1 MDIINIQLEKVNE
14 TYSLVYEMQLVIAM
28 VLSIAIKA
36 VSAIVEIVI
45 QMLITNVVGV
55 SEYGNY
61 TFFVSIIEGAY
72 FVLFSGSIKLNTFY
86 LSTPSSS
93 LNTFKKKYLLYFVT
107 PIILVIILLF
117 SILKNPFGI
126 LAGIVLYIFYFAYDY
141 SSIFFSRGYQLP
153 ALLGEYLF
161 GRIML
166 LIAILV
172 TIKIDALSVFVLC
185 ALYGLQFIT
194 MLMWFI
200 PNKKRLNKGTS
211 EVQVPL
217 RKLIEYQ
224 ISDIANSLISYS
236 PTILQFIFGGA
247 FTAGFT
253 GIVSIVKKFINF
265 ISGPTAKV
273 FLPEFSRLYKSGDR
287 DKLKQ
292 SYVMIVRIQMVFIGT
307 IGALLIGF
315 PELILSLF
323 SPELEQYSNVFTL
336 SAICLLVVAG
346 IGPVIGLLQMT
357 GNERIC
363 NYNQWISIGMM
374 VIFWVVLRNNL
385 LFAVYGLCIQAVIE
399 SGLNYYSVCKWFGRN
414 IIPVFNYIML
424 WFPVLVERLLVFIFA
439 LQNSY
444 LACFFSI
451 AFVFIWN
458 VGFALRDPMIR
469 KTIFEIIALK
479 K

>member
-1 MDIINIQLEKVNE
+1 
-14 TYSLVYEMQLVIAM
+14 MQLVIIM

-36 VSAIVEIVI
+36 VSAIVEIAI

-72 FVLFSGSIKLNTFY
+72 FILFSGSIKLNTFY

-93 LNTFKKKYLLYFVT
+93 LNSFKKKYLVYFVT
-107 PIILVIILLF
+107 PIILTIIIVF
-117 SILKNPFGI
+117 SVLKNPYGI
-126 LAGIVLYIFYFAYDY
+126 LAGIVLFIFYFAYD
-141 SSIFFSRGYQLP
+141 SSSVFFSRGLQLP

-185 ALYGLQFIT
+185 ALYGIQFIT
-194 MLMWFI
+194 MLIWFI
-200 PNKKRLNKGTS
+200 PNKKKLEKGTE
-211 EVQVPL
+211 EVIVPI
-217 RKLIEYQ
+217 RKLVEYQ

-287 DKLKQ
+287 NKLKQ
-292 SYVMIVRIQMVFIGT
+292 SYVMIVRIQMIFIGT
-307 IGALLIGF
+307 IGTLLIGF

-323 SPELEQYSNVFTL
+323 SPELEQYSDVFIL

-346 IGPVIGLLQMT
+346 IGPVTGLLQMT

-363 NYNQWISIGMM
+363 NFNQWISIGIMA
-374 VIFWVVLRNNL
+374 IFWVILRNNV
-385 LFAVYGLCIQAVIE
+385 LFAVYGLCIQAVVE
-399 SGLNYYSVCKWFGRN
+399 GGLKYFSVCKWFGRN
-414 IIPVFNYIML
+414 VVPVFNYIIL
-424 WFPVLVERLLVFIFA
+424 WIPVLIVRFFVYKFA
-439 LQNSY
+439 LQYSY
-444 LACFFSI
+444 LACFLGI
-451 AFVFIWN
+451 IFVFAWN
-458 VGFALRDPMIR
+458 VVFALSDPMIKETVYKIVKR
-469 KTIFEIIALK
+469 HKYY
-479 K
+479 